1 MSASAAIPV
10 RDRQTK
16 ILGRPQPPAQRKPRR
31 EAPAGI
37 HVLAAKYV
45 PVEMG
50 AAEREQ
56 LLIEHLPQ
64 VEFIARR
71 IHDRLPPQILLEDLV
86 HAGILG
92 LIDALR
98 KYDPGKNVQ
107 LRHYAEFRIRGAI
120 LDSLRQVD
128 WSPRALRRQA
138 RRLDQAILDC
148 KARLG
153 RDPSEVEIAGELGV
167 NLAELQ
173 RLRSDLRGLDI
184 GSLQC
189 EASDSNGR
197 EEIQIPVSPELDP
210 YHQTLRS
217 ERAALLERG
226 IGELPERQRQIL
238 ALYHFKELTMK
249 EIGEKLGIGE
259 SRVSQIHTAA
269 LQRLRTQLHTFLDLK
284 QQCANNSLG
293 PCRPALRA
301 EQNALWQRS
310 F

>member
-1 MSASAAIPV
+1 MSASAAVPV
-10 RDRQTK
+10 RDRQAK
-16 ILGRPQPPAQRKPRR
+16 IRIDRPQSVPRRKPLHD
-31 EAPAGI
+31 ASAVI
-37 HVLAAKYV
+37 HLLASKHA

-50 AAEREQ
+50 EAQREQ
-56 LLIEHLPQ
+56 LLTEHLPQ

-92 LIDALR
+92 LIDAIR
-98 KYDPGKNVQ
+98 KYDPRKNVQ

-153 RDPSEVEIAGELGV
+153 RDPNEIEIAAELAV
-167 NLAELQ
+167 TLADLQ

-189 EASDSNGR
+189 EASDSNGQ
-197 EEIQIPVSPELDP
+197 EEIQIPVSPDLDP

-217 ERAALLERG
+217 ERTALLERG

-249 EIGEKLGIGE
+249 EIGQRLGIGE

-269 LQRLRTQLHTFLDLK
+269 LQRLRTQLLASWT
-284 QQCANNSLG
+284 
-293 PCRPALRA
+293 
-301 EQNALWQRS
+301 
-310 F
+310 